1 MSIGVETRTIAVGG
15 GRELCVE
22 VAGEPDGKPILVHAG
37 EPMSRRL
44 YGGWI
49 ADAEQKGIRL
59 IGYDRP
65 GYGGST
71 AHPGYTVASGAQD
84 VRAIAE
90 ALGHD
95 RLGIWGISGGGPYAL
110 ACAAL
115 LPDVAVAVAAVA
127 SLAPYGIDGFD
138 YFAGMGESN
147 VEAFQ
152 MFFSDPAASRID
164 LREGRDEILAAT
176 PEQFAE
182 DLESLLS
189 PVDAEVLTGDLARW
203 LAETHQVA
211 LAAGDQ
217 GWWDDGAAK
226 LTSWGFNLRDI
237 QVPVK
242 IWHGREDRFVPV
254 QHGQWLAG
262 RHPWRGSRN
271 QRPRRPSHHDR
282 PNWRDPRLAPPALLG
297 RLHLPEPAVMT
308 NAAPLRAK
316 LAQLG
321 SSGVA

>member
-1 MSIGVETRTIAVGG
+1 M
-15 GRELCVE
+15 
-22 VAGEPDGKPILVHAG
+22 AGEPDGKPILVHAG

-49 ADAEQKGIRL
+49 ADAEKKGIRL

-71 AHPGYTVASGAQD
+71 AHPGYAVASGAQD
-84 VRAIAE
+84 VRVIAE

-95 RLGIWGISGGGPYAL
+95 RLGIWGMSGGGPYAL
-110 ACAAL
+110 GCAAL

-127 SLAPYGIDGFD
+127 SLAPYGIEGFD

-147 VEAFQ
+147 VEGFKL
-152 MFFSDPAASRID
+152 FFSDPEASRRD
-164 LREGRDEILAAT
+164 LREGREEILAAT

-182 DLESLLS
+182 ELESLLS

-203 LAETHQVA
+203 LTETNKVA
-211 LAAGDQ
+211 LSAGDQ
-217 GWWDDGAAK
+217 GWWDDGAAH

-237 QVPVK
+237 RVPVK

-254 QHGQWLAG
+254 QHGQWLAASIPGAEADISDRDGHLTMIG
-262 RHPWRGSRN
+262 RIGEI
-271 QRPRRPSHHDR
+271 HD
-282 PNWRDPRLAPPALLG
+282 WLLQ
-297 RLHLPEPAVMT
+297 HF
-308 NAAPLRAK
+308 
-316 LAQLG
+316 
-321 SSGVA
+321 